1 MFHQEQLVSNLKLL
15 GFLPEKVKLNLL
27 ELLGTL
33 YKKFKNDDKKLL
45 VDFSIESIS
54 SQADLSEGSTTISKE
69 STLQANGNGSG
80 KLLTH
85 NGEDEDIV

>member
-27 ELLGTL
+27 ELLETL

-69 STLQANGNGSG
+69 STSQANGDGSG
-80 KLLTH
+80 KLLTR

>member
-1 MFHQEQLVSNLKLL
+1 M

-33 YKKFKNDDKKLL
+33 KEKFKNDDRNIL

-54 SQADLSEGSTTISKE
+54 SQADIISEGSTTISKE
-69 STLQANGNGSG
+69 STLQANGSGSG
-80 KLLTH
+80 KLLTR

>member
-1 MFHQEQLVSNLKLL
+1 M

-33 YKKFKNDDKKLL
+33 KEKYKNNEKELL

-54 SQADLSEGSTTISKE
+54 SQAELSEGSTTISKE

-80 KLLTH
+80 KLLTR